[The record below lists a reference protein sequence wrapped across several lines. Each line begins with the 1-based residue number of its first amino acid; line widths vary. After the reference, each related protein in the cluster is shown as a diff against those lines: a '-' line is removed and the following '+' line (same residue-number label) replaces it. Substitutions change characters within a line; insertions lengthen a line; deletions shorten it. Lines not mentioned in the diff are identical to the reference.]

1 MPANQAK
8 IRFLQLELDE
18 ANAEVMD
25 YQRKQADFQSGMKQA
40 FMRGVSALNME
51 TMTMFNATVGHG
63 PTPTSGQ
70 DGGFDQFA
78 AELPRAG
85 GTAPSAAD
93 MGGYEYGPPSSGA
106 AAAAVHGYAPP
117 PRQPSTSYLRQGIS
131 SELPVPRPK
140 KGADPRPTV
149 RIERHYRPRTARI
162 VP

>member
-25 YQRKQADFQSGMKQA
+25 YQRKQADFQAGMKQA

-78 AELPRAG
+78 AEIPRAT
-85 GTAPSAAD
+85 GTAPAAAD

-106 AAAAVHGYAPP
+106 AAPAVHGYAPP
-117 PRQPSTSYLRQGIS
+117 QPGSRLPATCGRASAPS
-131 SELPVPRPK
+131 SRCR
-140 KGADPRPTV
+140 GRRRAPT
-149 RIERHYRPRTARI
+149 
-162 VP
+162 